1 MSSNTVFE
9 FRGVD
14 NLVYAPVLSDTEN
27 EFVTGTVKWLA
38 PVAEIGRTTEN
49 SSESHY
55 YDNKPMI
62 VISSVGSDELSL
74 TVAPLDLSTYAEIT
88 GQIYDAD
95 TGSLIEG
102 DRDNQYFAIGYRT
115 KGTDG
120 KYRYVWRYK
129 GQFGIPDESNSTEND
144 GTDTTNTEL
153 TWTGVQTVHK
163 FTKFGKSA
171 KALVCDERMGSID
184 FDNFFDEVK
193 TPDNLASTK
202 NNASIPVMYPT
213 TPYFTSDTLKIS
225 IVSET
230 PGAVIN
236 YTTDGSI
243 PYTGESVQ
251 RYTEPFEITGTTEV
265 KAVVIADANGS
276 YSASN
281 IASKKYIKRV
291 E

>member
-1 MSSNTVFE
+1 MASNTVFE

-14 NLVYAPVLSDTEN
+14 NLVYAPVLEDTEN
-27 EFVTGTVKWLA
+27 SFITGTVKWLS

-62 VISSVGSDELSL
+62 VISSVGSDELTL
-74 TVAPLDLSTYAEIT
+74 TVAPLDLPTYAEIT
-88 GQIYDAD
+88 GQTYDAE

-102 DRDNQYFAIGYRT
+102 ERNNQYFAIGYRT

-129 GQFGIPDESNSTEND
+129 GQFNIPDETNSTEND

-153 TWTGVQTVHK
+153 KWTGVQTVYK
-163 FTKFGKSA
+163 FNKYKKSA
-171 KALVCDERMGSID
+171 KALICDERMDSVD
-184 FDNFFDEVK
+184 FSTFFEEVK
-193 TPDNLASTK
+193 TPDNLEGIKSKVK
-202 NNASIPVMYPT
+202 NPIFYPSLEKFT
-213 TPYFTSDTLKIS
+213 TDTLKVS

-236 YTTDGSI
+236 YSTDGSN
-243 PYTGESVQ
+243 PLTGGTV
-251 RYTEPFEITGTTEV
+251 YTEPFEISGTTTV
-265 KAVVIADANGS
+265 TAVAQSVDASMTMSDIVTKTYRHTIA
-276 YSASN
+276 
-281 IASKKYIKRV
+281 
-291 E
+291 

>member
-1 MSSNTVFE
+1 MASNTVFE

-14 NLVYAPVLSDTEN
+14 NLVYAPVLEDTEN
-27 EFVTGTVKWLA
+27 SFITGTVKWLS

-62 VISSVGSDELSL
+62 VISSVGSDELTL
-74 TVAPLDLSTYAEIT
+74 TVAPLDLPTYAEIT
-88 GQIYDAD
+88 GQTYDAE

-102 DRDNQYFAIGYRT
+102 ERNNQYFAIGYRT

-129 GQFGIPDESNSTEND
+129 GQFNIPDETNSTEND

-153 TWTGVQTVHK
+153 KWTGVQTVYK
-163 FTKFGKSA
+163 FNKYKKSA
-171 KALVCDERMGSID
+171 KALICDERMDSVD
-184 FDNFFDEVK
+184 FTTFFDEVK
-193 TPDNLASTK
+193 TPDTLVGIKSKVK
-202 NNASIPVMYPT
+202 NPIFYPSLEKFT
-213 TPYFTSDTLKIS
+213 TDTLKVS

-236 YTTDGSI
+236 YSTDGSN
-243 PYTGESVQ
+243 PLTGGTV
-251 RYTEPFEITGTTEV
+251 YTEPFEISGTTTV
-265 KAVVIADANGS
+265 TAVAQAISGDMTMSDIVTKTYRHTIA
-276 YSASN
+276 
-281 IASKKYIKRV
+281 
-291 E
+291 

>member
-1 MSSNTVFE
+1 MASNTVFE

-14 NLVYAPVLSDTEN
+14 NLVYAPVLEDTEN
-27 EFVTGTVKWLA
+27 SFITGTVKWLS

-62 VISSVGSDELSL
+62 VISSVGSDELTL
-74 TVAPLDLSTYAEIT
+74 TVAPLDLPTYAEIT
-88 GQIYDAD
+88 GQTYDAE

-102 DRDNQYFAIGYRT
+102 ERNNKYFAIGYRT

-153 TWTGVQTVHK
+153 KWTGVQTVYK
-163 FTKFGKSA
+163 FNKYKKSA
-171 KALVCDERMGSID
+171 KAIVCDERFDSVD
-184 FDNFFDEVK
+184 FETFFDEVK
-193 TPDNLASTK
+193 TPDNLVGIKSKVK
-202 NNASIPVMYPT
+202 NPIFYPSLEKFT
-213 TPYFTSDTLKIS
+213 TDTLKVS

-236 YTTDGSI
+236 YSTDGSN
-243 PYTGESVQ
+243 PLSGGTV
-251 RYTEPFEITGTTEV
+251 YTEPFEISGTTTV
-265 KAVVIADANGS
+265 TAVAQAISGDMTMSDIVTKTYRHTIA
-276 YSASN
+276 
-281 IASKKYIKRV
+281 
-291 E
+291 

>member
-1 MSSNTVFE
+1 MASNTVFE

-14 NLVYAPVLSDTEN
+14 NLVYAPVLEDTEN
-27 EFVTGTVKWLA
+27 SFITGTVKWLS

-62 VISSVGSDELSL
+62 VISSVGSDELTL
-74 TVAPLDLSTYAEIT
+74 TVAPLDLPTYAEIT
-88 GQIYDAD
+88 GQTYDAE

-102 DRDNQYFAIGYRT
+102 ERNNKYFGIGYRT

-129 GQFGIPDESNSTEND
+129 GQFNIPDETNSTEND

-153 TWTGVQTVHK
+153 TWTGVQTVYK
-163 FTKFGKSA
+163 FNKYKKSA
-171 KALVCDERMGSID
+171 KALICDERMDSVD
-184 FDNFFDEVK
+184 FTTFFDEVK
-193 TPDNLASTK
+193 TPDNLVGIKSKVK
-202 NNASIPVMYPT
+202 NPIFYPSLEKFT
-213 TPYFTSDTLKIS
+213 TDTLKVS

-236 YTTDGSI
+236 YSTDGSN
-243 PYTGESVQ
+243 PLTGGTV
-251 RYTEPFEITGTTEV
+251 YTEPFEISGTTTV
-265 KAVVIADANGS
+265 TAVAQAISGDMTMSDIVTKTYRHTIA
-276 YSASN
+276 
-281 IASKKYIKRV
+281 
-291 E
+291 

>member
-1 MSSNTVFE
+1 MASNTVFE

-14 NLVYAPVLSDTEN
+14 NLVYAPVLEDTEN
-27 EFVTGTVKWLA
+27 SFITGTVKWLS

-62 VISSVGSDELSL
+62 VISSVGSDELTL
-74 TVAPLDLSTYAEIT
+74 TVAPLDLPTYAEIT
-88 GQIYDAD
+88 GQTYDAE

-102 DRDNQYFAIGYRT
+102 ERNNKYFAIGYRT

-129 GQFGIPDESNSTEND
+129 GQFNIPDETNSTEND

-153 TWTGVQTVHK
+153 KWTGVQTVYK
-163 FTKFGKSA
+163 FNKYKKSA
-171 KALVCDERMGSID
+171 KALICDERMDSVD
-184 FDNFFDEVK
+184 FSTFFEEVK
-193 TPDNLASTK
+193 TPDNLVGIKSKVK
-202 NNASIPVMYPT
+202 NPIFYPSLEKFT
-213 TPYFTSDTLKIS
+213 TDTLKVS

-236 YTTDGSI
+236 YSTDGSN
-243 PYTGESVQ
+243 PLTGGTV
-251 RYTEPFEITGTTEV
+251 YTEPFEISGTTTV
-265 KAVVIADANGS
+265 TAVAQAISGDMTMSDIVTKTYRHTIA
-276 YSASN
+276 
-281 IASKKYIKRV
+281 
-291 E
+291 

>member
-1 MSSNTVFE
+1 MASNTVFE

-14 NLVYAPVLSDTEN
+14 NLVYAPVLEDTEN
-27 EFVTGTVKWLA
+27 SFITGTVKWLS

-62 VISSVGSDELSL
+62 VISSVGSDELTL
-74 TVAPLDLSTYAEIT
+74 TVAPLDLPTYAEIT
-88 GQIYDAD
+88 GQTYDAE

-102 DRDNQYFAIGYRT
+102 ERNNKYFAIGYRT

-129 GQFGIPDESNSTEND
+129 GQFNIPDETNSTEND

-153 TWTGVQTVHK
+153 KWTGVQTVYK
-163 FTKFGKSA
+163 FNKYKKSA
-171 KALVCDERMGSID
+171 KALICDERMDSVD
-184 FDNFFDEVK
+184 FSTFFEEVK
-193 TPDNLASTK
+193 TPDNLVGIKSKVK
-202 NNASIPVMYPT
+202 NPIFYPSLEKFT
-213 TPYFTSDTLKIS
+213 TDTLKVS

-236 YTTDGSI
+236 YSTDGSN
-243 PYTGESVQ
+243 PLTGGTV
-251 RYTEPFEITGTTEV
+251 YTEPFEVSGTTTV
-265 KAVVIADANGS
+265 TAVAQAISGDMTMSDIVTKTYRHTIA
-276 YSASN
+276 
-281 IASKKYIKRV
+281 
-291 E
+291 

>member
-1 MSSNTVFE
+1 MASNTVFE

-14 NLVYAPVLSDTEN
+14 NLVYAPVLEDTEN
-27 EFVTGTVKWLA
+27 SFITGTVKWLS

-62 VISSVGSDELSL
+62 VISSVGSDELTL
-74 TVAPLDLSTYAEIT
+74 TVAPLDLPTYAEIT
-88 GQIYDAD
+88 GQTYDAE

-102 DRDNQYFAIGYRT
+102 ERNNQYFAIGYRT

-129 GQFGIPDESNSTEND
+129 GQFNIPDETNSTEND

-153 TWTGVQTVHK
+153 KWTGVQTVYK
-163 FTKFGKSA
+163 FNKYKKSA
-171 KALVCDERMGSID
+171 KALICDERMDSVD
-184 FDNFFDEVK
+184 FTTFFDEVK
-193 TPDNLASTK
+193 TPDNLVGIKSKVK
-202 NNASIPVMYPT
+202 NPIFYPSLEKFT
-213 TPYFTSDTLKIS
+213 TDTLKVS

-236 YTTDGSI
+236 YSTDGSN
-243 PYTGESVQ
+243 PLTGGTV
-251 RYTEPFEITGTTEV
+251 YTEPFEISGTTTV
-265 KAVVIADANGS
+265 TAVAQAISGDMTMSDIVTKTYRHTIA
-276 YSASN
+276 
-281 IASKKYIKRV
+281 
-291 E
+291 

>member
-1 MSSNTVFE
+1 MASNTVFE

-14 NLVYAPVLSDTEN
+14 NLVYAPVLEDTEN
-27 EFVTGTVKWLA
+27 SFITGTVKWLS

-62 VISSVGSDELSL
+62 VISSVGSDELTL
-74 TVAPLDLSTYAEIT
+74 TVAPLDLPTYAEIT
-88 GQIYDAD
+88 GQTYDAE

-102 DRDNQYFAIGYRT
+102 ERNNQYFAIGYRT

-129 GQFGIPDESNSTEND
+129 GQFNIPDETNSTEND

-153 TWTGVQTVHK
+153 KWTGVQTVYK
-163 FTKFGKSA
+163 FNKYKKSA
-171 KALVCDERMGSID
+171 KALICDERMDSVD
-184 FDNFFDEVK
+184 FSTFFEEVK
-193 TPDNLASTK
+193 TPDNLVGIKSKVK
-202 NNASIPVMYPT
+202 NPIFYPSLEKFT
-213 TPYFTSDTLKIS
+213 TDTLKVS

-236 YTTDGSI
+236 YSTDGSN
-243 PYTGESVQ
+243 PLTGGTV
-251 RYTEPFEITGTTEV
+251 YTEPFEISGTTTV
-265 KAVVIADANGS
+265 TAVAQAISGDMTMSDIVTKTYRHTIA
-276 YSASN
+276 
-281 IASKKYIKRV
+281 
-291 E
+291 

>member
-1 MSSNTVFE
+1 MASNTVFE

-14 NLVYAPVLSDTEN
+14 NLVYAPVLEDTEN
-27 EFVTGTVKWLA
+27 SFITGTVKWLS

-62 VISSVGSDELSL
+62 VISSVGSDELTL
-74 TVAPLDLSTYAEIT
+74 TVAPLDLPTYAEIT
-88 GQIYDAD
+88 GQTYDAE

-102 DRDNQYFAIGYRT
+102 ERNNKYFAIGYRT

-129 GQFGIPDESNSTEND
+129 GQFNIPDETNSTEND

-153 TWTGVQTVHK
+153 TWTGVQTVYK
-163 FTKFGKSA
+163 FNKYKKSA
-171 KALVCDERMGSID
+171 KALICDERMDSVD
-184 FDNFFDEVK
+184 FTTFFDEVK
-193 TPDNLASTK
+193 TPDNLVGIKSKVK
-202 NNASIPVMYPT
+202 NPIFYPSLEKFT
-213 TPYFTSDTLKIS
+213 TDTLKVS

-236 YTTDGSI
+236 YSTDGSN
-243 PYTGESVQ
+243 PLTGGTV
-251 RYTEPFEITGTTEV
+251 YTEPFEISGTTTV
-265 KAVVIADANGS
+265 TAVAQAISGDMTMSDIVTKTYRHTIA
-276 YSASN
+276 
-281 IASKKYIKRV
+281 
-291 E
+291 

>member
-1 MSSNTVFE
+1 MASNTVFE

-14 NLVYAPVLSDTEN
+14 NLVYAPVLEDTEN
-27 EFVTGTVKWLA
+27 SFITGTVKWLS

-62 VISSVGSDELSL
+62 VISSVGSDELTL
-74 TVAPLDLSTYAEIT
+74 TVAPLDLPTYAEIT
-88 GQIYDAD
+88 GQTYDAE

-102 DRDNQYFAIGYRT
+102 ERNNKYFAIGYRT

-129 GQFGIPDESNSTEND
+129 GQFNIPDETNSTEND

-153 TWTGVQTVHK
+153 KWTGVQTVYK
-163 FTKFGKSA
+163 FNKYKKSA
-171 KALVCDERMGSID
+171 KALICDERMDSVD
-184 FDNFFDEVK
+184 FTTFFDEVK
-193 TPDNLASTK
+193 TPDNLVGTK
-202 NNASIPVMYPT
+202 AKVKNPIFYPT
-213 TPYFTSDTLKIS
+213 LEKFTTDTLKVS

-236 YTTDGSI
+236 YSTDGSN
-243 PYTGESVQ
+243 PLTGGTV
-251 RYTEPFEITGTTEV
+251 YTEPFEISGTTTV
-265 KAVVIADANGS
+265 TAVAQAISGDMTMSDIVTKTYRHTIA
-276 YSASN
+276 
-281 IASKKYIKRV
+281 
-291 E
+291 